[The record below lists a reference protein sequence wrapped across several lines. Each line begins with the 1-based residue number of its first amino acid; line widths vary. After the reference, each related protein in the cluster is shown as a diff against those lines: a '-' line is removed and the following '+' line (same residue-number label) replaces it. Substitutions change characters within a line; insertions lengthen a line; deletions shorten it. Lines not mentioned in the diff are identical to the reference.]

1 MKKIISA
8 LMAGIILA
16 TSFEATMPA
25 AAEAVPQQTEQTLST
40 GNMEISGT
48 TNIGSLLAETMSEG
62 YQELTENEGYSVFSI
77 EMKDKTARV
86 SLQAV
91 KSCTLLVGLYDNT
104 GAEMLTITS
113 ADIEADQRTADAVF
127 DIEQMPEYYFLR
139 AFLIDTDTH
148 RALSEKYECP
158 LYTQKWQ
165 EFFSKTTDDF
175 EPERVYNLDNDKTTN
190 FGVFSDDITVFS
202 DETDVNKLVSYDN
215 DKYVYVVENAD
226 ESITSLTKG
235 ETVIFPID
243 NNDIVI
249 VTVSSMSANGTTV
262 VIQGSKPDLNNVFS
276 YLRVEGQDDLEGA
289 EVDTSEVPEFVQFDG
304 IGDAT
309 CVVDSDTG
317 AVSEILSDEEAA
329 NKSDGDPWTRT
340 KTIEYTFKSI
350 KEYEKENEHF
360 KLNGTISGKA
370 SIWMETTMDY
380 NINGK
385 DSFFELKTDYSN
397 KCTFGVEGS
406 IEGDIPLGEI
416 PFTPVPGVTISI
428 KFYFCA
434 SAEGSINLE
443 LSYDGT
449 IGYRLEHG
457 EATNL
462 SNQPQLHVKLEIAA
476 TVFIG
481 LKLKFAISLLEI
493 TDDIKL
499 GEIGVTARAGI
510 EISGSMAYAPK
521 ENSEERHS
529 CISCIN
535 GTWGFVVAV
544 GVEGTIANIKELTF
558 SDEIKIPAFPTYDF
572 YYSLDF
578 GDHSISSK
586 CPHKEYRITAYVH
599 TTKNGK
605 QVPVSGALISE
616 EAHKL
621 AKSTYFNGYITF
633 YLEPGSYFFKAVKED
648 YTKGLKNIVIKQATA
663 LDFEIEPVTGTINGF
678 QYSVDSNNYATIVKY
693 VGNQTLVKIPE
704 TIGGAPVTAIGYRAF
719 MNSSV
724 EGIQFNEGLKSIGN
738 QAFLN
743 CTRLRTVAFSKT
755 ITTVASNA
763 FSGCKNIVTASF
775 AKDTKKIPNYA
786 MNGCSSLKNV
796 EIPRTVTEI
805 GNYAFSGTAL
815 EMFLIHNGVKTLG
828 NGAFANCKSLKKVS
842 IPATLTSAGSYSYS
856 PFSGCSAL
864 TDIIFDKGITKIPAN
879 LLKDCTGITKITI
892 PSTVQTIGDS
902 AFQNAGLTSIALPSS
917 LKQIGRFAFSGIQ
930 IETLTLPEGVQS
942 ISDGAF
948 SDCKSLK
955 SVTIPTTLTT
965 SGYYSYP
972 PFSGCP
978 ALTNVTFNK
987 GITQIPKYLL
997 KDCTS
1002 ITKITIPSTVQTIG
1016 DSAFQ
1021 GSGLTSL
1028 SLPSSIK
1035 QIGRFAFSGIQ
1046 IETLTL
1052 PEGVQSISDGAF
1064 SDCKSLKSVTIP
1076 TTLTTSGYYSYPPF
1090 SGCPAL
1096 TNVSFNK
1103 GITQIPENLLKD
1115 CTSITK
1121 ITIPST
1127 VQTVGSRAFQSTGLT
1142 SIVLPS
1148 SLKQIGA
1155 YAFLGTKIETLVLP
1169 EGVQTIGNGAFG
1181 SCHSL
1186 KSVTIPKTL
1195 TSVGSYRPIFA
1206 DCTALTDVTFNN
1218 GITDIPGYLL
1228 EDCTG
1233 LTNITIPSTVKT
1245 IGHSAFSGTGLTSI
1259 SLPSSLN
1266 KIVDYAFYGTKI
1278 ETLVLPEGVEKIG
1291 DRAFGNCKF
1300 LKSVTIPTTLT
1311 TAGYSSNP
1319 PFSGCTALTD
1329 VTFNNGITKIP
1340 SFLLNECNGITKITI
1355 PSTVKTIGIGAF
1367 CDTGLSAVSLP
1378 SGLTKIE
1385 NSAFNGSKLTTVTI
1399 PAGVTSIG
1407 SNAFANCSL
1416 LSFAVINGE
1425 KTTVGSKAFNNCSSS
1440 LVIACYAGSPAETY
1454 AKNNNIKYST
1464 IGDASYSSDQVIYD
1478 YPDEEFTDPD
1488 SDLTN
1493 DQYTDESTSQTE
1505 EPELPTIDPI
1515 VYESY
1520 WDFEDLTAGET
1531 YNFYAVVSRE
1541 AESLFAPANML
1552 YIEQFTADENGCASV
1567 GYMLARDIVPE
1578 VFVVQMSPYDISDAD
1593 ISVRDMVCT
1602 GDTLIPSVKVMYEDT
1617 ELQLGIDYDVSG
1629 EYLVTEAGTY
1639 SLTIKGLDNYG
1650 GTAGVSY
1657 NVLPAE
1663 QKTVV
1668 AIEIVTEPLKKEYY
1682 IGQQFTGFGGRLKL
1696 YYDNNYEE
1704 ETEFSSDMVAEFNSE
1719 TAGEK
1724 TVIVNVG
1731 DADAEFTVTVVEKDK
1746 NKPFVTAEAGNGR
1759 VKLSWTAVENAEKYS
1774 VFQYGAEGFEEIAGD
1789 ITDTTFTV
1797 DSLANDTEYMFAVK
1811 AYVNGG
1817 WTELSAADYTAATPF
1832 VDISPKPVAIPG
1844 DGEVKLK
1851 WEAIPDA
1858 EMYSVSIVNETEIS
1872 PCVSDLTATE
1882 YVVKELT
1889 NGTEYK
1895 FLVRAFV
1902 NGEWS
1907 RFSESNYVSATPA
1920 AALKVTNVRT
1930 EPMDG
1935 AVKVTWDSLDGAEMY
1950 RVYKYLNDTYTR
1962 VFTGNASATSTVVN
1976 DLTNGTRYGF
1986 AVTAKV
1992 NGAWTVYSEL
2002 VYEIPVSENTVLPP
2016 QNVAAAAGDGQVT
2029 ISWDAVANAEMY
2041 RVFTVSDAVYKRVYS
2056 GDAGKTTTVITGL
2069 TNGVEYGFAV
2079 TAKANGIWS
2088 DYSEIA
2094 YATPVAVVKPT
2105 IIGYKVGD
2113 AKVKLQ
2119 WSPINGAEMYRVYY
2133 YLDGV
2138 YTRAFT
2144 ASSETTVATVT
2155 GLTGGTEYGFVVS
2168 AKVNGT
2174 WTNYTDKADLV
2185 YATPTGTA
2193 KPSIVAYKAGNY
2205 KVKLEWKP
2213 VDGAEMYRVY
2223 TYENGNY
2230 TRKFTCSGSRNIAT
2244 VTGLV
2249 SGVKYGFV
2257 VSAKVNGTWTNYT
2270 DASDLVYTAPTGT
2283 PAPVITGYKT
2293 GDSKV
2298 KLEWYALDGAE
2309 MYRVY
2314 SLLNGVYKREFTT
2327 TGSTVATVSDLTNG
2341 QEYGFVVSAKV
2352 NGVWTGYKVPELIL
2366 YATPNA

>member
-1 MKKIISA
+1 
-8 LMAGIILA
+8 
-16 TSFEATMPA
+16 
-25 AAEAVPQQTEQTLST
+25 
-40 GNMEISGT
+40 
-48 TNIGSLLAETMSEG
+48 
-62 YQELTENEGYSVFSI
+62 
-77 EMKDKTARV
+77 
-86 SLQAV
+86 
-91 KSCTLLVGLYDNT
+91 
-104 GAEMLTITS
+104 
-113 ADIEADQRTADAVF
+113 
-127 DIEQMPEYYFLR
+127 
-139 AFLIDTDTH
+139 
-148 RALSEKYECP
+148 
-158 LYTQKWQ
+158 
-165 EFFSKTTDDF
+165 
-175 EPERVYNLDNDKTTN
+175 
-190 FGVFSDDITVFS
+190 
-202 DETDVNKLVSYDN
+202 
-215 DKYVYVVENAD
+215 
-226 ESITSLTKG
+226 
-235 ETVIFPID
+235 
-243 NNDIVI
+243 
-249 VTVSSMSANGTTV
+249 MSANGTTV

-329 NKSDGDPWTRT
+329 NKSDGDPWIRT
-340 KTIEYTFKSI
+340 KTINYTFKTLA
-350 KEYEKENEHF
+350 EGGYESESKNF
-360 KLNGTISGKA
+360 KLKGSISGNA
-370 SIWMETTMDY
+370 SIWMKTTMDY
-380 NINGK
+380 NINGE

-397 KCTFGVEGS
+397 KCTFGVTGS

-416 PFTPVPGVTISI
+416 PFTPVPGITVSI
-428 KFYFCA
+428 TFYFCA
-434 SAEGSINLE
+434 TAKGSINLE

-449 IGYRLEHG
+449 VGYRLQHG
-457 EATNL
+457 EAENL
-462 SNQPQLHVKLEIAA
+462 SNQPKLNAQLKISA

-481 LKLKFAISLLEI
+481 LKLKFAISLLRI
-493 TDDIKL
+493 NDDIKL
-499 GEIGVTARAGI
+499 GEIGVTARAGL
-510 EISGSMAYAPK
+510 EIYGSMAYAPK
-521 ENSEERHS
+521 DNSEERHS
-529 CISCIN
+529 CTSCYK

-544 GVEGTIANIKELTF
+544 GVEGTVANIKELTF

-605 QVPVSGALISE
+605 QVPVYNALISE

-621 AKSTYFNGYITF
+621 VKSTHYNGYITF

-648 YTKGLKNIVIKQATA
+648 YTKCLKNIVIKQATA

-842 IPATLTSAGSYSYS
+842 IPATLTSAGYYSY
-856 PFSGCSAL
+856 PTFAGCSAL
-864 TDIIFDKGITKIPAN
+864 TNIIFDKGITKIPES
-879 LLKDCTGITKITI
+879 LLKDCTGAIKITI

-948 SDCKSLK
+948 SNCKSLK
-955 SVTIPTTLTT
+955 SVTIPTTLT
-965 SGYYSYP
+965 SAGYYSYP
-972 PFSGCP
+972 TFAGCP

-987 GITQIPKYLL
+987 GITKIPESLL

-1035 QIGRFAFSGIQ
+1035 QIGRFAFSEIQ
-1046 IETLTL
+1046 IETLAL
-1052 PEGVQSISDGAF
+1052 PEGVQDISDGAF

-1076 TTLTTSGYYSYPPF
+1076 TTLTSAGSTGYPIF

-1096 TNVSFNK
+1096 TDVTFNN
-1103 GITQIPENLLKD
+1103 GITDIPGYLLKD

-1127 VQTVGSRAFQSTGLT
+1127 VQTIGQSAFDGTGLT
-1142 SIVLPS
+1142 SIALPS
-1148 SLKQIGA
+1148 SIKNIDA
-1155 YAFLGTKIETLVLP
+1155 YAFSGTPIETLVLP

-1181 SCHSL
+1181 SCQSL
-1186 KSVTIPKTL
+1186 KSVTIPTTL
-1195 TSVGSYRPIFA
+1195 TTVGSYRPIFA
-1206 DCTALTDVTFNN
+1206 DCPALTDVTFNKGITQIPDNLLKDCTGVTKITIPSTVQTIGNSAFSGTGLTSITLPSSIKNINAYAFFGTSIETLVLPEGVQYIGNGAFGSCQSLKSVTIPTTLTSAGSSYRPIFTGCTALTDVTFNN
-1218 GITDIPGYLL
+1218 GITDIPDELL
-1228 EDCTG
+1228 KDCTG
-1233 LTNITIPSTVKT
+1233 V
-1245 IGHSAFSGTGLTSI
+1245 
-1259 SLPSSLN
+1259 
-1266 KIVDYAFYGTKI
+1266 
-1278 ETLVLPEGVEKIG
+1278 
-1291 DRAFGNCKF
+1291 
-1300 LKSVTIPTTLT
+1300 
-1311 TAGYSSNP
+1311 
-1319 PFSGCTALTD
+1319 
-1329 VTFNNGITKIP
+1329 
-1340 SFLLNECNGITKITI
+1340 TKITI
-1355 PSTVKTIGIGAF
+1355 PSTVKTIGSGAF
-1367 CDTGLSAVSLP
+1367 CNTGLSAVSLP

-1385 NSAFNGSKLTTVTI
+1385 SSAFNGSKLTTVTI

-1505 EPELPTIDPI
+1505 EPELPEIDPI

-1567 GYMLARDIVPE
+1567 GYTLARDIVPE

-1602 GDTLIPSVKVMYEDT
+1602 GDILIPSVKVMYEDT

-1724 TVIVNVG
+1724 TVIVDVG

-1950 RVYKYLNDTYTR
+1950 RVYKYFNDTYTR

>member
-1 MKKIISA
+1 M
-8 LMAGIILA
+8 
-16 TSFEATMPA
+16 
-25 AAEAVPQQTEQTLST
+25 
-40 GNMEISGT
+40 
-48 TNIGSLLAETMSEG
+48 
-62 YQELTENEGYSVFSI
+62 
-77 EMKDKTARV
+77 
-86 SLQAV
+86 
-91 KSCTLLVGLYDNT
+91 
-104 GAEMLTITS
+104 
-113 ADIEADQRTADAVF
+113 
-127 DIEQMPEYYFLR
+127 
-139 AFLIDTDTH
+139 
-148 RALSEKYECP
+148 
-158 LYTQKWQ
+158 
-165 EFFSKTTDDF
+165 
-175 EPERVYNLDNDKTTN
+175 
-190 FGVFSDDITVFS
+190 
-202 DETDVNKLVSYDN
+202 
-215 DKYVYVVENAD
+215 
-226 ESITSLTKG
+226 
-235 ETVIFPID
+235 
-243 NNDIVI
+243 
-249 VTVSSMSANGTTV
+249 
-262 VIQGSKPDLNNVFS
+262 
-276 YLRVEGQDDLEGA
+276 
-289 EVDTSEVPEFVQFDG
+289 
-304 IGDAT
+304 
-309 CVVDSDTG
+309 
-317 AVSEILSDEEAA
+317 
-329 NKSDGDPWTRT
+329 
-340 KTIEYTFKSI
+340 
-350 KEYEKENEHF
+350 
-360 KLNGTISGKA
+360 
-370 SIWMETTMDY
+370 
-380 NINGK
+380 
-385 DSFFELKTDYSN
+385 
-397 KCTFGVEGS
+397 
-406 IEGDIPLGEI
+406 
-416 PFTPVPGVTISI
+416 
-428 KFYFCA
+428 
-434 SAEGSINLE
+434 
-443 LSYDGT
+443 
-449 IGYRLEHG
+449 
-457 EATNL
+457 
-462 SNQPQLHVKLEIAA
+462 
-476 TVFIG
+476 
-481 LKLKFAISLLEI
+481 
-493 TDDIKL
+493 
-499 GEIGVTARAGI
+499 
-510 EISGSMAYAPK
+510 
-521 ENSEERHS
+521 
-529 CISCIN
+529 
-535 GTWGFVVAV
+535 
-544 GVEGTIANIKELTF
+544 
-558 SDEIKIPAFPTYDF
+558 
-572 YYSLDF
+572 
-578 GDHSISSK
+578 
-586 CPHKEYRITAYVH
+586 
-599 TTKNGK
+599 
-605 QVPVSGALISE
+605 
-616 EAHKL
+616 
-621 AKSTYFNGYITF
+621 
-633 YLEPGSYFFKAVKED
+633 
-648 YTKGLKNIVIKQATA
+648 
-663 LDFEIEPVTGTINGF
+663 
-678 QYSVDSNNYATIVKY
+678 
-693 VGNQTLVKIPE
+693 
-704 TIGGAPVTAIGYRAF
+704 
-719 MNSSV
+719 
-724 EGIQFNEGLKSIGN
+724 
-738 QAFLN
+738 
-743 CTRLRTVAFSKT
+743 
-755 ITTVASNA
+755 
-763 FSGCKNIVTASF
+763 
-775 AKDTKKIPNYA
+775 
-786 MNGCSSLKNV
+786 
-796 EIPRTVTEI
+796 
-805 GNYAFSGTAL
+805 
-815 EMFLIHNGVKTLG
+815 
-828 NGAFANCKSLKKVS
+828 
-842 IPATLTSAGSYSYS
+842 
-856 PFSGCSAL
+856 
-864 TDIIFDKGITKIPAN
+864 
-879 LLKDCTGITKITI
+879 
-892 PSTVQTIGDS
+892 
-902 AFQNAGLTSIALPSS
+902 
-917 LKQIGRFAFSGIQ
+917 
-930 IETLTLPEGVQS
+930 
-942 ISDGAF
+942 
-948 SDCKSLK
+948 
-955 SVTIPTTLTT
+955 
-965 SGYYSYP
+965 
-972 PFSGCP
+972 FSGCP

-987 GITQIPKYLL
+987 GITQIP
-997 KDCTS
+997 
-1002 ITKITIPSTVQTIG
+1002 
-1016 DSAFQ
+1016 A
-1021 GSGLTSL
+1021 
-1028 SLPSSIK
+1028 
-1035 QIGRFAFSGIQ
+1035 
-1046 IETLTL
+1046 
-1052 PEGVQSISDGAF
+1052 
-1064 SDCKSLKSVTIP
+1064 
-1076 TTLTTSGYYSYPPF
+1076 
-1090 SGCPAL
+1090 
-1096 TNVSFNK
+1096 
-1103 GITQIPENLLKD
+1103 NLLKD
-1115 CTSITK
+1115 CT
-1121 ITIPST
+1121 
-1127 VQTVGSRAFQSTGLT
+1127 GL
-1142 SIVLPS
+1142 
-1148 SLKQIGA
+1148 
-1155 YAFLGTKIETLVLP
+1155 
-1169 EGVQTIGNGAFG
+1169 
-1181 SCHSL
+1181 
-1186 KSVTIPKTL
+1186 
-1195 TSVGSYRPIFA
+1195 
-1206 DCTALTDVTFNN
+1206 
-1218 GITDIPGYLL
+1218 
-1228 EDCTG
+1228 
-1233 LTNITIPSTVKT
+1233 
-1245 IGHSAFSGTGLTSI
+1245 
-1259 SLPSSLN
+1259 
-1266 KIVDYAFYGTKI
+1266 
-1278 ETLVLPEGVEKIG
+1278 
-1291 DRAFGNCKF
+1291 
-1300 LKSVTIPTTLT
+1300 
-1311 TAGYSSNP
+1311 
-1319 PFSGCTALTD
+1319 
-1329 VTFNNGITKIP
+1329 
-1340 SFLLNECNGITKITI
+1340 TKITI
-1355 PSTVKTIGIGAF
+1355 PSTVKTIGSGAF
-1367 CDTGLSAVSLP
+1367 YNTGLSAVSLP

-1385 NSAFNGSKLTTVTI
+1385 SGAFIGSNLTTVTI
-1399 PAGVTSIG
+1399 PAGVTYID
-1407 SNAFANCSL
+1407 SNAFANCSV

-1425 KTTVGSKAFNNCSSS
+1425 KTIVCSKAFNNCSSS

-1464 IGDASYSSDQVIYD
+1464 IGDSSYSSDQVIYD

-1493 DQYTDESTSQTE
+1493 DQYSDESTSQTE
-1505 EPELPTIDPI
+1505 EPGLPTIDPI
-1515 VYESY
+1515 VYENY

-1531 YNFYAVVSRE
+1531 YNFYAVESRE

-1567 GYMLARDIVPE
+1567 GYTLARDIVPE

-1617 ELQLGIDYDVSG
+1617 ELRLGIDYDVSG

-1639 SLTIKGLDNYG
+1639 SLTVKGLDNYG

-1657 NVLPAE
+1657 NVIPAE
-1663 QKTVV
+1663 QKTVA

-1704 ETEFSSDMVAEFNSE
+1704 ETEFSSDIAVEFNSE

-1789 ITDTTFTV
+1789 ITNTTFTV

-1811 AYVNGG
+1811 AYVNGV
-1817 WTELSAADYTAATPF
+1817 WTELSAADYTAATPY

-2016 QNVAAAAGDGQVT
+2016 QNVAATAGDGQVT

-2041 RVFTVSDAVYKRVYS
+2041 RVFAVSDAVYKRVYS

-2205 KVKLEWKP
+2205 KVKLEWRP
-2213 VDGAEMYRVY
+2213 VDGTEMYRVY

-2327 TGSTVATVSDLTNG
+2327 TDSTVATVSDLTNG

>member
-1 MKKIISA
+1 M
-8 LMAGIILA
+8 
-16 TSFEATMPA
+16 
-25 AAEAVPQQTEQTLST
+25 
-40 GNMEISGT
+40 
-48 TNIGSLLAETMSEG
+48 
-62 YQELTENEGYSVFSI
+62 
-77 EMKDKTARV
+77 
-86 SLQAV
+86 
-91 KSCTLLVGLYDNT
+91 
-104 GAEMLTITS
+104 
-113 ADIEADQRTADAVF
+113 
-127 DIEQMPEYYFLR
+127 
-139 AFLIDTDTH
+139 
-148 RALSEKYECP
+148 
-158 LYTQKWQ
+158 
-165 EFFSKTTDDF
+165 
-175 EPERVYNLDNDKTTN
+175 
-190 FGVFSDDITVFS
+190 FS

-249 VTVSSMSANGTTV
+249 VTVSSMSVNGTTV

-276 YLRVEGQDDLEGA
+276 YLRVECQDDLEGA

-309 CVVDSDTG
+309 CAVDSDTG
-317 AVSEILSDEEAA
+317 AVSEILSAEEAA
-329 NKSDGDPWTRT
+329 NKSDGEPLVRT

-380 NINGK
+380 NINGD

-397 KCTFGVEGS
+397 KCTFGVTGS

-416 PFTPVPGVTISI
+416 PFTPVPGITVSI
-428 KFYFCA
+428 TFYFCA
-434 SAEGSINLE
+434 TAKGSINLE

-449 IGYRLEHG
+449 VGYRLQHG
-457 EATNL
+457 EAENL
-462 SNQPQLHVKLEIAA
+462 SNQPKLNAQLKISA

-481 LKLKFAISLLEI
+481 LKLKFAISLLRI
-493 TDDIKL
+493 NDDIKL
-499 GEIGVTARAGI
+499 GEIGVTARAGL
-510 EISGSMAYAPK
+510 EIFGSMAYAPK
-521 ENSEERHS
+521 ENSEERHTCTS
-529 CISCIN
+529 CYK

-544 GVEGTIANIKELTF
+544 GVEGTVANIKGLSF
-558 SDEIKIPAFPTYDF
+558 SDEIRIPAFPTYDF

-605 QVPVSGALISE
+605 QVPVYNALISE

-621 AKSTYFNGYITF
+621 VKSTHYNGYITF

-763 FSGCKNIVTASF
+763 FSGCENIVTASF

-828 NGAFANCKSLKKVS
+828 NSAFANCKSLKKVS
-842 IPATLTSAGSYSYS
+842 IPATLTSAGSDSN
-856 PFSGCSAL
+856 PTFSGCSAL
-864 TDIIFDKGITKIPAN
+864 TNIIFDKGITQIPA
-879 LLKDCTGITKITI
+879 
-892 PSTVQTIGDS
+892 
-902 AFQNAGLTSIALPSS
+902 
-917 LKQIGRFAFSGIQ
+917 
-930 IETLTLPEGVQS
+930 
-942 ISDGAF
+942 
-948 SDCKSLK
+948 
-955 SVTIPTTLTT
+955 
-965 SGYYSYP
+965 
-972 PFSGCP
+972 
-978 ALTNVTFNK
+978 
-987 GITQIPKYLL
+987 
-997 KDCTS
+997 
-1002 ITKITIPSTVQTIG
+1002 
-1016 DSAFQ
+1016 
-1021 GSGLTSL
+1021 
-1028 SLPSSIK
+1028 
-1035 QIGRFAFSGIQ
+1035 
-1046 IETLTL
+1046 
-1052 PEGVQSISDGAF
+1052 
-1064 SDCKSLKSVTIP
+1064 
-1076 TTLTTSGYYSYPPF
+1076 
-1090 SGCPAL
+1090 
-1096 TNVSFNK
+1096 
-1103 GITQIPENLLKD
+1103 NLLKD

-1127 VQTVGSRAFQSTGLT
+1127 VKNIYSRAFQ
-1142 SIVLPS
+1142 
-1148 SLKQIGA
+1148 GA
-1155 YAFLGTKIETLVLP
+1155 
-1169 EGVQTIGNGAFG
+1169 
-1181 SCHSL
+1181 
-1186 KSVTIPKTL
+1186 
-1195 TSVGSYRPIFA
+1195 
-1206 DCTALTDVTFNN
+1206 
-1218 GITDIPGYLL
+1218 
-1228 EDCTG
+1228 
-1233 LTNITIPSTVKT
+1233 
-1245 IGHSAFSGTGLTSI
+1245 GLTSI

-1266 KIVDYAFYGTKI
+1266 NIGAYAFYGTKI

-1291 DRAFGNCKF
+1291 DKAFGNCRS
-1300 LKSVTIPTTLT
+1300 LKSVTIPATLT

-1319 PFSGCTALTD
+1319 PFSGCTALTN
-1329 VTFNNGITKIP
+1329 VTFNKGITQIP
-1340 SFLLNECNGITKITI
+1340 AILLKDCTGLTKITI
-1355 PSTVKTIGIGAF
+1355 PSTVKTIGSGAF
-1367 CDTGLSAVSLP
+1367 CNTGLSAVSLP

-1385 NSAFNGSKLTTVTI
+1385 NGAFDSSKLTTVTI

-1407 SNAFANCSL
+1407 SNAFANCSV

-1505 EPELPTIDPI
+1505 EPGLPTIDPI
-1515 VYESY
+1515 VYENY

-1567 GYMLARDIVPE
+1567 GYTLARDIVPE

-1617 ELQLGIDYDVSG
+1617 ELRLGIDYDVSG

-1639 SLTIKGLDNYG
+1639 SLTVKGLDNYG

-1663 QKTVV
+1663 QKTVA

-1704 ETEFSSDMVAEFNSE
+1704 ETEFSSDIAVEFNSE

-1746 NKPFVTAEAGNGR
+1746 NKPFVTAEAGNDR

-1789 ITDTTFTV
+1789 ITNTTFTV

-1811 AYVNGG
+1811 AYVNGV
-1817 WTELSAADYTAATPF
+1817 WTELSAADYTAATPY

-2016 QNVAAAAGDGQVT
+2016 QNVAATAGDGQVT

-2205 KVKLEWKP
+2205 KVKLEWRP
-2213 VDGAEMYRVY
+2213 VDGTEMYRVY

-2327 TGSTVATVSDLTNG
+2327 TDSTVATVSGLTNG

>member
-1 MKKIISA
+1 
-8 LMAGIILA
+8 MAGIILA

-25 AAEAVPQQTEQTLST
+25 AAEAAPQQTEQTLST

-48 TNIGSLLAETMSEG
+48 TNMGSLLAETMSEG

-113 ADIEADQRTADAVF
+113 TDIEADQRTADAVF

-190 FGVFSDDITVFS
+190 FGVFSDDIAVFS

-309 CVVDSDTG
+309 CAVDSDTG

-329 NKSDGDPWTRT
+329 NKSDGDPWIRT
-340 KTIEYTFKSI
+340 KTINYTFKTLA
-350 KEYEKENEHF
+350 EGGYESESKNF
-360 KLNGTISGKA
+360 KLKGSISGNA
-370 SIWMETTMDY
+370 SIWMKTTMDY
-380 NINGK
+380 NINGE

-397 KCTFGVEGS
+397 KCTFGVTGS

-416 PFTPVPGVTISI
+416 PFTPVPGITVSI
-428 KFYFCA
+428 TFYFCA
-434 SAEGSINLE
+434 TAKGSINLE
-443 LSYDGT
+443 LSYGGT
-449 IGYRLEHG
+449 IGYKLEHG
-457 EATNL
+457 KATNL
-462 SNQPQLHVKLEIAA
+462 SNQPKLNVQLEIAA

-481 LKLKFAISLLEI
+481 LKFKFAISLLRI
-493 TDDIKL
+493 NDDIKL
-499 GEIGVTARAGI
+499 GEIAVTARAGI
-510 EISGSMAYAPK
+510 EISGSWSFAPK

-544 GVEGTIANIKELTF
+544 GVEGTVANIEGLTF
-558 SDEIKIPAFPTYDF
+558 SDEIRIPGFPTHDF
-572 YYSLDF
+572 YYSFDC

-605 QVPVSGALISE
+605 QMPVYNALISE

-621 AKSTYFNGYITF
+621 VKSTHYNGYITF
-633 YLEPGSYFFKAVKED
+633 YLEPGSYFFKAVKEN
-648 YTKGLKNIVIKQATA
+648 YTKGLKRIAIKQATA

-678 QYSVDSNNYATIVKY
+678 QYSVDSSNCATIVKY

-763 FSGCKNIVTASF
+763 FSGCENIVTASF

-828 NGAFANCKSLKKVS
+828 NSAFANCKSLKKVS
-842 IPATLTSAGSYSYS
+842 IPATLTSAGSEYGNP

-864 TDIIFDKGITKIPAN
+864 TDVTFNKGITKIPES
-879 LLKDCTGITKITI
+879 LLKDCTSITKITI

-902 AFQNAGLTSIALPSS
+902 AFQGSGLTSLSLPSS

-942 ISDGAF
+942 ISDCAF
-948 SDCKSLK
+948 SNCKSLK
-955 SVTIPTTLTT
+955 AVTIPTTLT
-965 SGYYSYP
+965 SAGYYSYP
-972 PFSGCP
+972 TFSDCS

-1016 DSAFQ
+1016 DSAFL
-1021 GSGLTSL
+1021 GTGLTSIT
-1028 SLPSSIK
+1028 LPSSIK
-1035 QIGRFAFSGIQ
+1035 YIGDYAFCGTP

-1052 PEGVQSISDGAF
+1052 PEGVQYI
-1064 SDCKSLKSVTIP
+1064 
-1076 TTLTTSGYYSYPPF
+1076 
-1090 SGCPAL
+1090 
-1096 TNVSFNK
+1096 
-1103 GITQIPENLLKD
+1103 
-1115 CTSITK
+1115 
-1121 ITIPST
+1121 
-1127 VQTVGSRAFQSTGLT
+1127 GS
-1142 SIVLPS
+1142 
-1148 SLKQIGA
+1148 
-1155 YAFLGTKIETLVLP
+1155 
-1169 EGVQTIGNGAFG
+1169 GAFG

-1186 KSVTIPKTL
+1186 KSVTIPTTL
-1195 TSVGSYRPIFA
+1195 TSAGSSYRPIFTG
-1206 DCTALTDVTFNN
+1206 CTALTDVTFNN
-1218 GITDIPGYLL
+1218 GITDIPDELL
-1228 EDCTG
+1228 KNC
-1233 LTNITIPSTVKT
+1233 
-1245 IGHSAFSGTGLTSI
+1245 A
-1259 SLPSSLN
+1259 
-1266 KIVDYAFYGTKI
+1266 
-1278 ETLVLPEGVEKIG
+1278 GV
-1291 DRAFGNCKF
+1291 
-1300 LKSVTIPTTLT
+1300 
-1311 TAGYSSNP
+1311 
-1319 PFSGCTALTD
+1319 
-1329 VTFNNGITKIP
+1329 
-1340 SFLLNECNGITKITI
+1340 TKITI
-1355 PSTVKTIGIGAF
+1355 PSTVKTIGSGAF

-1385 NSAFNGSKLTTVTI
+1385 SSAFNGSKLTTVTI

-1425 KTTVGSKAFNNCSSS
+1425 KTTVGSNAFNNCSSS
-1440 LVIACYAGSPAETY
+1440 LVIACYAGSPAEKY

-1505 EPELPTIDPI
+1505 EPGLPTIDPI
-1515 VYESY
+1515 VYENY
-1520 WDFEDLTAGET
+1520 WDFEGLTAGET
-1531 YNFYAVVSRE
+1531 YNFYAVESRE

-1567 GYMLARDIVPE
+1567 GYTLARDIVPE

-1617 ELQLGIDYDVSG
+1617 ELRLGIDYDVSG

-1639 SLTIKGLDNYG
+1639 SLTVKGLDNYG

-1663 QKTVV
+1663 QKTVA

-1704 ETEFSSDMVAEFNSE
+1704 ETEFSSDIAVEFNSE

-1789 ITDTTFTV
+1789 ITNTTFTV

-1811 AYVNGG
+1811 AYVNGV

-2002 VYEIPVSENTVLPP
+2002 VYEIPVSENTVLPL
-2016 QNVAAAAGDGQVT
+2016 QNVAATAGDGQVT

-2205 KVKLEWKP
+2205 KVKLEWRP
-2213 VDGAEMYRVY
+2213 VDGTEMYRVY

-2327 TGSTVATVSDLTNG
+2327 TDSTVATVSGLTNG